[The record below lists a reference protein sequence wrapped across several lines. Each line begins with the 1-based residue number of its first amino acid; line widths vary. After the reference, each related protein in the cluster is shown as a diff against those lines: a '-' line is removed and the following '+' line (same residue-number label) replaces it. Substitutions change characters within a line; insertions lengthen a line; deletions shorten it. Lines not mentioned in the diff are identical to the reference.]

1 MICPILMKDAA
12 DVERVNRVAV
22 ESGIEMSVKCEHF
35 MIDPKSILG
44 LFAIVGKDAELVL
57 PDDLNERTVKRLVK
71 RMSVSA

>member
-1 MICPILMKDAA
+1 MP